1 MANKEQDFF
10 TKVVHPYGEIHD
22 SIEIYKD
29 SVNALLEVF
38 EKFYLLQSISKIRDQ
53 ARYLKITIE
62 QLDEIDTNNYSLY
75 LSYIEPQLDGLMMDL
90 ENRRLDILFNRDSE
104 AIDKLMEALEYLRR
118 IELQTFI

>member
-10 TKVVHPYGEIHD
+10 TKVADPYGEIHD

-29 SVNALLEVF
+29 SVNALLQAF
-38 EKFYLLQSISKIRDQ
+38 KNFYLLQSISKIRDQ
-53 ARYLKITIE
+53 ARDLKITIE

-90 ENRRLDILFNRDSE
+90 ENRRLDILSNRDSE